1 MSGLER
7 IDEAISTLEEKVKQ
21 RQMEYVAAVA
31 QLQQELNAARSDYA
45 ELKQQMNQVLQRIND
60 IIAFMDKD
68 KQ

>member
-7 IDEAISTLEEKVKQ
+7 IDEAISKLEEKVKQ

-60 IIAFMDKD
+60 IISFMDKD

>member
-7 IDEAISTLEEKVKQ
+7 IDEAISKLEEKVKQ

>member
-1 MSGLER
+1 MSGLEK
-7 IDEAISTLEEKVKQ
+7 IDEAISKLEEKVKQ

-31 QLQQELNAARSDYA
+31 QLQQELNAARNDYA
-45 ELKQQMNQVLQRIND
+45 ELKQQMNQVLQRIDD